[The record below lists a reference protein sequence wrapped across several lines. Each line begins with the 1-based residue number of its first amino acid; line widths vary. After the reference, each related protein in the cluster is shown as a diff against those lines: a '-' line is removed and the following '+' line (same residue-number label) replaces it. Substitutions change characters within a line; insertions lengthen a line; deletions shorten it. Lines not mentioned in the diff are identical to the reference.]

1 MKKFYVNN
9 NGHSWFV
16 KEAQFFEDQGGLTEP
31 WGQNWK
37 PIWANSIEDARAKAA
52 EEFKNA

>member
-1 MKKFYVNN
+1 MKKFYAHH

-16 KEAQFFEDQGGLTEP
+16 KEAQFFEAQGGLTEP

-37 PIWANSIEDARAKAA
+37 PILANGIEDARAKAA